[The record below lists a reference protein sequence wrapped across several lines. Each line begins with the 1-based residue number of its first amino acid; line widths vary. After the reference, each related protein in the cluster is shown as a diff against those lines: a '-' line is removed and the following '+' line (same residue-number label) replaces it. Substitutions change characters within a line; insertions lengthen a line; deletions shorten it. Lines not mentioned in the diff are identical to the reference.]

1 MRTGWLIPGEVTMVT
16 DRRAR
21 RAALKWAGSGGREA
35 KRAMRSFL
43 VNVASLGMD
52 QRLMAKYGP
61 DHARIEN
68 DQQMLT
74 QAVENRR
81 EFLRLTSIAE
91 QQQDVTDAVSRLARA
106 Q

>member
-1 MRTGWLIPGEVTMVT
+1 
-16 DRRAR
+16 
-21 RAALKWAGSGGREA
+21 
-35 KRAMRSFL
+35 MRSFL